1 MSKLGVYDGRKNMR
15 NLTLSEGGAIRETLE
30 KLSSKSEIVA
40 LCIYGSQVSGYATK
54 DSDYDVILVQKPFK
68 QRIKYYYLKS
78 ETECAVLVVDPSSFE
93 NDCKKSSLGEFAS
106 GRLLNP
112 YFPLEGET
120 YIREMETAYKR
131 RVILEG
137 LSDAYSEYSD
147 FTSQIIFPIRYFLFE
162 KLRKRAAIYPPVVY
176 SYTMTYGEALLQEN
190 LEFALGGF
198 RRAAEELMK
207 EGLIEFNSLQDT
219 LVPSKKFGAGIL
231 SRLGA
236 AASYT
241 NKSIRQYAVHGYA
254 GRVTP
259 NVVGKEVISKISRS
273 RRSGKLPEYIQNP
286 RSSWSLPAGK
296 LFASSRDWLTD
307 LLKHLEFDRKTC
319 KISNK
324 SMGEFYTSAGFYT
337 IRDDRKAVKL
347 AVKRYQDIKGMKWG
361 VLNLW
366 SLKNADFTA
375 NPMERM
381 YREYKAIQDLRSF
394 GLSTPEMIAIFLDQ
408 KMAITQFVEGKDLS
422 RLESEYL
429 NGESEDTTAF
439 ECFGRDLGI
448 MHNNGYCMG
457 DTKPSNTIFTDDSK
471 IFFVD
476 LEQAKPGT
484 NKTWDVAEFIYYSA
498 RFTLKE
504 DKLRK
509 IIGAFLHGYQSSTK
523 DPNVVRDSASFRFRA
538 PFQPFIAPNIL
549 SAIQSDLKK

>member
-1 MSKLGVYDGRKNMR
+1 MR
-15 NLTLSEGGAIRETLE
+15 NLTQNEGGAIKETLQ
-30 KLSSKSEIVA
+30 KLSSKGEIVA
-40 LCIYGSQVSGYATK
+40 LCVYGSQVSGYATK
-54 DSDYDVILVQKPFK
+54 DSDYDVILVQRPFK

-78 ETECAVLVVDPSSFE
+78 ETECAALVVDPVSFE

-120 YIREMETAYKR
+120 YIRQMETAYKK

-137 LSDAYSEYSD
+137 LSDAYADYSD
-147 FTSQIIFPIRYFLFE
+147 FASQIVFPLRYFLFE

-176 SYTMTYGEALLQEN
+176 SYAKTYGEALLQEN
-190 LEFALGGF
+190 LEFALDGF
-198 RRAAEELMK
+198 RRAAAELK
-207 EGLIEFNSLQDT
+207 SEGLVEFSSLQDT
-219 LVPSKKFGAGIL
+219 LVPSKKFGAGIF

-273 RRSGKLPEYIQNP
+273 RRSGKLPEYVQNP
-286 RSSWSLPAGK
+286 RNSWTLSSGK
-296 LFASSRDWLTD
+296 LFASSHDWLTD
-307 LLKHLEFDRKTC
+307 LLDYLEFDRRTC

-324 SMGEFYTSAGFYT
+324 SMGEIYNSAGFYT
-337 IRDDRKAVKL
+337 IQDERRAVKL

-366 SLKNADFTA
+366 SLRNADFTA

-381 YREYKAIQDLRSF
+381 YREYKAVQDLRSF
-394 GLSTPEMIAIFLDQ
+394 GLSTPEIIAVFLDQ
-408 KMAITQFVEGKDLS
+408 KMTVTRFVEGKDLS
-422 RLESEYL
+422 KLESEYL
-429 NGESEDTTAF
+429 NGETQDLSPF
-439 ECFGRDLGI
+439 EFFGRDLGI
-448 MHNNGYCMG
+448 MHNSGYCMG
-457 DTKPSNTIFTDDSK
+457 DTKPSNTIFSPDSK
-471 IFFVD
+471 IFFTD
-476 LEQAKPGT
+476 LEQAKSGT

-509 IIGAFLHGYQSSTK
+509 IIQAFVQGYQSSTK